1 MEENGRFLS
10 GQTRDWFA
18 AAVLPWRCWEAGQLL
33 ASNVVLFM
41 G

>member
-18 AAVLPWRCWEAGQLL
+18 AAVLLGGAPL
-33 ASNVVLFM
+33 AVL
-41 G
+41 GDRAASSE